1 MIGLNYAPINS
12 GLGKYSV
19 DINKI
24 IPVYSV
30 IADKTKKN
38 YEYVGNVIKGI
49 YPPITTGWAINS
61 LLIPIRL
68 HLHSIHKIHY
78 LFPFNSFSFKG
89 IVTIHDLYFKHR
101 EINNEIFL
109 NYKIGKFKKWKILT
123 VSKSTKR
130 ELMNYYG
137 YENIEVVPLSVDNI
151 FKNLN
156 LNKEFDV
163 LTVGDGMHKHN
174 KDIRN
179 MCNKL
184 GLSHIHIGK
193 DVTGFTNV
201 NNEQLNR
208 YYNKARVV
216 IRFSDIEGF
225 GIPTIES
232 AFAGTNI
239 ILSDLPVFREIMPSN
254 YPYFIKDLSEFE
266 NIYYKAI
273 EKPFKFSN
281 EWYENYKFSTFEKRM
296 KKIYKEVEENV
307 Q

>member
-1 MIGLNYAPINS
+1 MIGINCAS
-12 GLGKYSV
+12 INNGIGKYSA

-24 IPVYSV
+24 IPVYSL
-30 IADKTKKN
+30 ISDKTKRN
-38 YEYVGNVIKGI
+38 YEYVGKRINGI
-49 YPPITTGWAINS
+49 YPPFTTGWAFNNYFM
-61 LLIPIRL
+61 PITL
-68 HLHSIHKIHY
+68 HLHSIHRVHY
-78 LFPFNSFSFKG
+78 LFPFNPFSMKG

-101 EINNEIFL
+101 EFSKEIYL
-109 NYKIGKFKKWKILT
+109 NYLYKKFKKWKIIT
-123 VSKSTKR
+123 VSEATKK
-130 ELMNYYG
+130 ELMDYYG
-137 YENIEVVPLSVDNI
+137 YDNIEVVHLSVDNV
-151 FKNLN
+151 FRNLN

-163 LTVGDGMHKHN
+163 LTVGDGKSKHN
-174 KDIRN
+174 KDIRD

-184 GLSHIHIGK
+184 GLFHIHIGK
-193 DVTGFTNV
+193 DVNGFNNV

-216 IRFSDIEGF
+216 IRFSDMEGF

-266 NIYYKAI
+266 NMYYKAI